1 MGSILHRRHRFLGG
15 IKHFLDSRES
25 VEDESRSGRPC
36 TSKTEENL
44 TKVRALMRSD
54 RRLTVRMIGS
64 ELNLNYRTV
73 HDILTEELGTQRIC
87 AKLVQKKKNLTNE
100 QKENRTNVCLALLES
115 IECIQLFRS
124 LHTRLI

>member
-73 HDILTEELGTQRIC
+73 HDILTEELGPQRIC
-87 AKLVQKKKNLTNE
+87 AKLVQKKKKTSPTNKRKTE
-100 QKENRTNVCLALLES
+100 RMCAWPFLKASNASSYSAASILA
-115 IECIQLFRS
+115 
-124 LHTRLI
+124 